1 MAKEFWFNSQQGE
14 DIFVFSKVSRPAVRP
29 TQPSIQWVRVL
40 FFSGVKWLGHDADH
54 SPQSNAE
61 I

>member
-1 MAKEFWFNSQQGE
+1 VDVEGNLVHAPAGRIYSPDFADQLWGPHSLL
-14 DIFVFSKVSRPAVRP
+14 FSGYRR
-29 TQPSIQWVRVL
+29 

-54 SPQSNAE
+54 SPLSNAE